1 MTGRP
6 QEMASHVLK
15 EPTIVAGSELEYS
28 VHSIP
33 LALRDDVKAV
43 LPALRAEELDGLKIV
58 ATCQRAREDLVKMGE
73 KVSHSLARL
82 DLRFWDAG

>member
-1 MTGRP
+1 
-6 QEMASHVLK
+6 MASHVLK
-15 EPTIVAGSELEYS
+15 EPTIVAGSELEY
-28 VHSIP
+28 SIP